1 MTGFDHF
8 FNFRRQIEIVYQ
20 NIKVHL
26 GMSLIFYKFAP
37 LKRKSFNSNILFI
50 IRNKIKKIL
59 KNQNKLEYLIFLL
72 LILGGFFSDYIDF
85 VLI

>member
-1 MTGFDHF
+1 MKIT
-8 FNFRRQIEIVYQ
+8 
-20 NIKVHL
+20 K
-26 GMSLIFYKFAP
+26 
-37 LKRKSFNSNILFI
+37 

-72 LILGGFFSDYIDF
+72 LILGVFFSDYIDF

>member
-1 MTGFDHF
+1 M
-8 FNFRRQIEIVYQ
+8 
-20 NIKVHL
+20 
-26 GMSLIFYKFAP
+26 
-37 LKRKSFNSNILFI
+37 SFNSNILFI